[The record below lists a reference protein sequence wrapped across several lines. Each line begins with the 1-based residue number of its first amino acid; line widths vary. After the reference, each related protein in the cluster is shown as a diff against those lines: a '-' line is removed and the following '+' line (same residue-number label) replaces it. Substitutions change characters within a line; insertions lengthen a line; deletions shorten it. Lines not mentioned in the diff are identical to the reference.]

1 MTDRDTL
8 DKAKA
13 LFTGETQGDILARE
27 VIAIAERASKK
38 AALWEELADQRALEI
53 ARKKSRATTMNI
65 LRFLALCLV
74 TGFACTTWAT
84 CEPPPTEQ
92 IPYKRL
98 EIKRPAEYR
107 PLVSMTGSKP

>member
-1 MTDRDTL
+1 MRNL
-8 DKAKA
+8 
-13 LFTGETQGDILARE
+13 
-27 VIAIAERASKK
+27 
-38 AALWEELADQRALEI
+38 
-53 ARKKSRATTMNI
+53 

-92 IPYKRL
+92 SPYKRIDL
-98 EIKRPAEYR
+98 KRPAEYR